1 MGYTPNLQQCSL
13 GAAPCYLL
21 CMLMRATY
29 DDGIVSK
36 LVRTIK
42 AARSDLNNATS
53 GNNPNHPGGKTPPW
67 LITEFG
73 ASCNQGFGDPSAPFF
88 PAAIHDMIDQSSY
101 TIVRLSFASLA
112 LSVCNLGFVHDSARH
127 RHRHRQCWVVRE
139 SRAFAAMLLENRG
152 VRRQL
157 AFADAQRMG
166 CARGLCL
173 HPDALTY
180 DLCPVCI
187 VYQRQL

>member
-73 ASCNQGFGDPSAPFF
+73 ASCNQGFGNPSAPFF
-88 PAAIHDMIDQSSY
+88 PSAIHDMIDQSSY
-101 TIVRLSFASLA
+101 TIVRLSCVSLA
-112 LSVCNLGFVHDSARH
+112 LSVGFRMDSAGLCASRELLQ
-127 RHRHRQCWVVRE
+127 QCCLRRGA
-139 SRAFAAMLLENRG
+139 SAATC
-152 VRRQL
+152 
-157 AFADAQRMG
+157 ADAQRMG
-166 CARGLCL
+166 CAHELCL
-173 HPDALTY
+173 HPDALTR